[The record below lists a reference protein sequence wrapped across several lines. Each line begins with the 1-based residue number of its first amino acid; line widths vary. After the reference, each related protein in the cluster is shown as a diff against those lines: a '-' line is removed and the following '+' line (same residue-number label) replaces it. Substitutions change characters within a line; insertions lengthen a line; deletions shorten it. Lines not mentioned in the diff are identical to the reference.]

1 LVKENV
7 REGLHKMNNLTV
19 QAQRE
24 QIAMRV
30 GLVESDLTQVKS
42 SVNSLAGKI
51 DDLTSAIYKM
61 TASTPA
67 SMSSILQTGAWAVV
81 IVGALTTGITY
92 MASNASTEKFHTL
105 QNQLT
110 ILEHKIEK
118 SKLIEELR
126 ELKRK

>member
-1 LVKENV
+1 
-7 REGLHKMNNLTV
+7 MNNLTV